1 MDVAPPW
8 YELSHPAC
16 GGATRGCGGGD
27 LACREAAG
35 KDGYVAISNYSFCH
49 RDEVRTEPSLSGFL
63 LMAVLLMGV
72 GAASVAWR
80 RKLHA
85 QALAAQGA
93 AASGGG
99 PATGSPP
106 RSR

>member
-16 GGATRGCGGGD
+16 GGATRGCSGGD
-27 LACREAAG
+27 LACREAAS
-35 KDGYVAISNYSFCH
+35 KDGYVAVSNYSFCH
-49 RDEVRTEPSLSGFL
+49 RSEVRTEPTLSGFL
-63 LMAVLLMGV
+63 LMAMLLFGV

-80 RKLHA
+80 RRLHA
-85 QALAAQGA
+85 RALAAQGA
-93 AASGGG
+93 ASAGGA
-99 PATGSPP
+99 ATGRPP